1 MNRNLITRLG
11 VAAGV
16 VAALIATIFVLIIG
30 QVGKLRGEAGA
41 AGSAATRAE
50 LLGIVGLVGSTLLL
64 LLLATYLARYIVI
77 PLRSVTTAAEDMAE
91 GDLSVRVREEGD
103 AEPLALARTFNELA
117 ANLQAEQAQ
126 TQAALAALD
135 AEKRRIETFHRAGE
149 RLAAAR
155 DLSEVA
161 TIALAE
167 LAVAAQADR
176 GALWAV
182 EPDNRSELVLEAAI
196 GVDPA
201 LLASVLQ
208 PDDTPAGRAL
218 ATAEVVVVDEPLR
231 AELHLPLV
239 VGGRVLGLM
248 SLVRESAPEF
258 TPEER
263 DTLLHLAEQASVALS
278 NAVSFR
284 AALRTA
290 RVNRA
295 VLDATPDPVGLF
307 GLDGRL
313 VAHNA
318 AMADVWSQHPGLAE
332 PGADGGDA
340 GAGGDTDADTGGDG
354 GAGAGGDTDADTGG
368 DGGARGGQRR
378 GAVTLGERSY
388 SRYAGPVR
396 DETGERMGRLVVLRD
411 VTAEREGEKLKDEF
425 FALVSHELR
434 TPLTSIIGYLEL
446 VRDEDE
452 ELTPDARR
460 FLEVVDRNAKRL
472 LRLVGDMLFVAQV
485 DAGRLSLERAPLDLG
500 RVVAES
506 VEAARPAA
514 ERGGV
519 RLRLDGA
526 AVGQVAGDRDR
537 IGQLVDN
544 LVSNALKFTAE
555 RGEVVVS
562 LRPDGPDSV
571 EVAVSDDGI
580 GIPAAEQ
587 QHLFERFFRSSSPAT
602 RAVPGA
608 GLGLTIVR
616 TIVEA
621 HGGEIALEST
631 EGVGTTVRVR
641 LPLHARVLT

>member
-354 GAGAGGDTDADTGG
+354 GA
-368 DGGARGGQRR
+368 RGGQRR

>member
-1 MNRNLITRLG
+1 MRRNLITRLG
-11 VAAGV
+11 VAAGL
-16 VAALIATIFVLIIG
+16 VAALIATVFILIVQ
-30 QVGKLRGEAGA
+30 QVGTLDMD
-41 AGSAATRAE
+41 GSADDAISRVK
-50 LLGIVGLVGSTLLL
+50 LLGIAGLLGSTILL
-64 LLLATYLARYIVI
+64 LLLAAYLARYIVV
-77 PLRSVTTAAEDMAE
+77 PLRSVTTAAEEMAE

-103 AEPLALARTFNELA
+103 AEPVALAQAFNELA
-117 ANLQAEQAQ
+117 SNLQAEQAQ
-126 TQAALAALD
+126 TRSALAALA

-155 DLSEVA
+155 DLSELA

-167 LAVAAQADR
+167 LSIAAGADR
-176 GALWAV
+176 GALWVV
-182 EPDNRSELVLEAAI
+182 EPDDQRELILEAAI
-196 GVDPA
+196 GIDPA
-201 LLASVLQ
+201 LLPGFLRE
-208 PDDTPAGRAL
+208 DDSPAGRAI
-218 ATAEVVVVDEPLR
+218 AGQDVVAVNEPMQ

-248 SLVRESAPEF
+248 SLVREDAAAFSVQ
-258 TPEER
+258 ER
-263 DTLLHLAEQASVALS
+263 DTLLRLSEQASVALS

-284 AALRTA
+284 SALRAA

-307 GLDGRL
+307 GLDGSL
-313 VAHNA
+313 LAHNA
-318 AMADVWSQHPGLAE
+318 AMAEVWHYPGIDA
-332 PGADGGDA
+332 PSDGGEV
-340 GAGGDTDADTGGDG
+340 
-354 GAGAGGDTDADTGG
+354 
-368 DGGARGGQRR
+368 RGELE
-378 GAVTLGERSY
+378 LGERTY

-396 DETGERMGRLVVLRD
+396 DETGERMGRLIVLRD

-446 VRDEDE
+446 VRDDDD
-452 ELTPDARR
+452 ELTEDARR

-485 DAGRLSLERAPLDLG
+485 EAGRLSLERGPLDLTQ
-500 RVVAES
+500 VVADS

-519 RLRLDGA
+519 SLRFDTAGA
-526 AVGQVAGDRDR
+526 AAVDGDRDR
-537 IGQLVDN
+537 LGQLVDN

-555 RGEVVVS
+555 G
-562 LRPDGPDSV
+562 G
-571 EVAVSDDGI
+571 EVAVSLEAAEDGFATIAVRDDGM
-580 GIPAAEQ
+580 GIPAGEQ
-587 QHLFERFFRSSSPAT
+587 QHLFQRFFRSSTATT

-608 GLGLTIVR
+608 GLGLTICK

-621 HGGEIALEST
+621 HEGEIALEST

-641 LPLHARVLT
+641 IPLRVEVPA